1 MLKQSQTLAVVL
13 SILCIFNIT
22 STNAKNILVQSYF
35 GPRNINMVVP
45 DSDLKPIETFD
56 SKKQMVTNRQ
66 HVIIPEEEIG
76 VIDKSI
82 YKKYL
87 PQEGE
92 RWILLEKNKSFITY
106 VDRTRVYMTESPKT
120 GKEIVGIFKRE
131 FTPLGS
137 KEIGKSRK
145 VLPNTVKTEYYE
157 RFYSRYGVATSVFD
171 EKVSYYDK
179 NGNLLY
185 KNESIERKRYGEYE
199 PGSEDERI
207 MEKLFSL
214 FGETL

>member
-1 MLKQSQTLAVVL
+1 MKQSQTLAVVL
-13 SILCIFNIT
+13 SVLCIFNIT

-45 DSDLKPIETFD
+45 DNDLKLVEIFA
-56 SKKQMVTNRQ
+56 SKKKSVINNH
-66 HVIIPEEEIG
+66 HVVIPEEEIG
-76 VIDKSI
+76 VIDKSNH
-82 YKKYL
+82 KKYL

-106 VDRTRVYMTESPKT
+106 VDRTRVYMTESPKI
-120 GKEIVGIFKRE
+120 GKSITGIFKRE

-137 KEIGKSRK
+137 KEIGKSKK

-157 RFYSRYGVATSVFD
+157 RFYRRYSVGTSIFD
-171 EKVSYYDK
+171 EKVSYYNE
-179 NGNLLY
+179 NGDLLY

-214 FGETL
+214 FGVEV

>member
-1 MLKQSQTLAVVL
+1 MKQSQTLAVVL
-13 SILCIFNIT
+13 SVLCIFNIT

-45 DSDLKPIETFD
+45 DNDLKPVEIFA
-56 SKKQMVTNRQ
+56 SKKKSVINNH
-66 HVIIPEEEIG
+66 HVVIPEEEIG
-76 VIDKSI
+76 VIDKSNH
-82 YKKYL
+82 KKYL

-106 VDRTRVYMTESPKT
+106 VDRTRVYMTESPKI
-120 GKEIVGIFKRE
+120 GKSITGIFKRE

-137 KEIGKSRK
+137 KEIGKSKK

-157 RFYSRYGVATSVFD
+157 RFYTRYSVGTSIFD
-171 EKVSYYDK
+171 EKVSYYNE
-179 NGNLLY
+179 NGDLLY

-214 FGETL
+214 FGVEV

>member
-1 MLKQSQTLAVVL
+1 MKQKQILVVL
-13 SILCIFNIT
+13 LSGLCLFNIT
-22 STNAKNILVQSYF
+22 TINAKNILFQSYF

-45 DSDLKPIETFD
+45 DSDLKPVELFVG
-56 SKKQMVTNRQ
+56 KKGRVMNNH
-66 HVIIPEEEIG
+66 HVVIPEEELG
-76 VIDKSI
+76 VIDKSNN
-82 YKKYL
+82 KKYL
-87 PQEGE
+87 PQEGK
-92 RWILLEKNKSFITY
+92 RWILLEENKSFKTY
-106 VDRTRVYMTESPKT
+106 VDRTKVYMTESPKV
-120 GKEIVGIFKRE
+120 GKEISGMFKRE

-137 KEIGKSRK
+137 KEIGNSKK

-157 RFYSRYGVATSVFD
+157 RFYTRYSVGTSIFD

-179 NGNLLY
+179 EGNLLY

-214 FGETL
+214 FGVEL

>member
-1 MLKQSQTLAVVL
+1 MKQSQTLAVVL
-13 SILCIFNIT
+13 SVLCIFNIT

-45 DSDLKPIETFD
+45 DNDLKLVEIFA
-56 SKKQMVTNRQ
+56 SKKKSVINNH
-66 HVIIPEEEIG
+66 HVVIPEEEIG
-76 VIDKSI
+76 VIDKSNH
-82 YKKYL
+82 KKYL

-106 VDRTRVYMTESPKT
+106 VDRTRVYMTESPKI
-120 GKEIVGIFKRE
+120 GKSITGIFKRE

-137 KEIGKSRK
+137 KEIGKSKK

-157 RFYSRYGVATSVFD
+157 RFYTRYSVGTSIFD
-171 EKVSYYDK
+171 EKVSYYNE
-179 NGNLLY
+179 NGDLLY

-214 FGETL
+214 FGVEV

>member
-1 MLKQSQTLAVVL
+1 MKQSQTLAVVL
-13 SILCIFNIT
+13 SVLCIFNIT
-22 STNAKNILVQSYF
+22 PTNAKNILFQSYF

-56 SKKQMVTNRQ
+56 SKKQMVTNKQ

-76 VIDKSI
+76 MIEKSN

-106 VDRTRVYMTESPKT
+106 VDRTRVYMTESPKV
-120 GKEIVGIFKRE
+120 GKEITGMFKRE

-137 KEIGKSRK
+137 KEIGESKK

-157 RFYSRYGVATSVFD
+157 RFYTRYSVGTSMFD

-214 FGETL
+214 FGVEL

>member
-13 SILCIFNIT
+13 SALCIFNIT

-45 DSDLKPIETFD
+45 DDDLKPVEIFA
-56 SKKQMVTNRQ
+56 SKKENVINNH
-66 HVIIPEEEIG
+66 HVVIPEEEKGI
-76 VIDKSI
+76 IDKSNH
-82 YKKYL
+82 KKYL

-106 VDRTRVYMTESPKT
+106 VDRTRVFMTEGPKV
-120 GKEIVGIFKRE
+120 GKHITGIFKRE

-137 KEIGKSRK
+137 KELGNSKK

-157 RFYSRYGVATSVFD
+157 RFYTRYSVGTSIFD

-214 FGETL
+214 FGVEL

>member
-1 MLKQSQTLAVVL
+1 M
-13 SILCIFNIT
+13 
-22 STNAKNILVQSYF
+22 
-35 GPRNINMVVP
+35 
-45 DSDLKPIETFD
+45 IE
-56 SKKQMVTNRQ
+56 
-66 HVIIPEEEIG
+66 
-76 VIDKSI
+76 KSN

-106 VDRTRVYMTESPKT
+106 VDRTRVYMTESPKV
-120 GKEIVGIFKRE
+120 GKEITGMFKRE

-137 KEIGKSRK
+137 KEIGESKK

-157 RFYSRYGVATSVFD
+157 RFYTRYSVGTSMFD

-214 FGETL
+214 FGVEL

>member
-1 MLKQSQTLAVVL
+1 MKQSQTLAVVL
-13 SILCIFNIT
+13 SVLCIFNIT
-22 STNAKNILVQSYF
+22 STNAKNILFQAYF

-45 DSDLKPIETFD
+45 DSDLKPIEIFD
-56 SKKQMVTNRQ
+56 SKKQMVTNKQ

-76 VIDKSI
+76 VIDKSNN
-82 YKKYL
+82 KKYL

-106 VDRTRVYMTESPKT
+106 VDRTRVYMTESPKIGKNIT
-120 GKEIVGIFKRE
+120 GMFKRE
-131 FTPLGS
+131 FSPLGS
-137 KEIGKSRK
+137 KEIGNSKK

-157 RFYSRYGVATSVFD
+157 RFYTRYSVGTSIFD

-214 FGETL
+214 FGVEL

>member
-1 MLKQSQTLAVVL
+1 MLKQSQTLAIVL
-13 SILCIFNIT
+13 SVLCIFNIT

-45 DSDLKPIETFD
+45 DSDLKPVEIFVGKKD
-56 SKKQMVTNRQ
+56 S
-66 HVIIPEEEIG
+66 VINNHHIVIPEEEIG
-76 VIDKSI
+76 VIDKSN

-137 KEIGKSRK
+137 KEIGESKK

-157 RFYSRYGVATSVFD
+157 RFYTRYSVGTPMFD
-171 EKVSYYDK
+171 VKVSYYDK

-185 KNESIERKRYGEYE
+185 KNESIERKRYGDYE

-214 FGETL
+214 FGVEL

>member
-13 SILCIFNIT
+13 SVLCIFNIT
-22 STNAKNILVQSYF
+22 STNAKNILFQSYF

-56 SKKQMVTNRQ
+56 SKKQMVTNKQ
-66 HVIIPEEEIG
+66 YVIIPEEEIG
-76 VIDKSI
+76 EIDESNN
-82 YKKYL
+82 KKYL

-92 RWILLEKNKSFITY
+92 RWILLAENKSFKTY
-106 VDRTRVYMTESPKT
+106 VDRTKVFMTESPKT

-137 KEIGKSRK
+137 KNIGQSKK
-145 VLPNTVKTEYYE
+145 VLPNTVKMEYYE
-157 RFYSRYGVATSVFD
+157 RFYSRYSVGTSIFD

-199 PGSEDERI
+199 PGSEDEQI

-214 FGETL
+214 FGIEL